1 VDKGG
6 GLLCARIGERYRLI
20 DTEKKTYPISLMCDV
35 LDVGRSGYYAWAK
48 RGKSV
53 RQRDYD
59 KLIPIAQEAHRLS
72 KGTYGARRIA
82 EEIEARGT
90 PCGRTK
96 AATVMKLADVA
107 AKQKKKFKVTTD
119 SKHNLPVAKNL
130 LNREF
135 EVCEPNRYYVS
146 DITYIWTREGWLY
159 LAVVLDLFSRQI
171 VGWSLNSRMSRTLV
185 MDALRMAVWRRKP
198 APGLIFHSDRGSQ
211 YCSHDFQGMLTT
223 YGMISSMSRKGNC
236 WDNSVA
242 ESFFGSLKTERVFFA
257 DYETRDDARN
267 DIIDYIEMF
276 YNSRR
281 RHSYLGYVSPREF
294 EEMQRLRKVA

>member
-1 VDKGG
+1 
-6 GLLCARIGERYRLI
+6 
-20 DTEKKTYPISLMCDV
+20 MCDV
-35 LDVGRSGYYAWAK
+35 LDVCRSGYYAWAK

-82 EEIEARGT
+82 EEIEAHGT

-119 SKHNLPVAKNL
+119 SKHNLPVALNL

-135 EVCEPNRYYVS
+135 EVNEPDRYYVS
-146 DITYIWTREGWLY
+146 DITYIWTQEGWLY

-171 VGWSLNSRMSRTLV
+171 VGWSLDSRMSRTLV
-185 MDALRMAVWRRKP
+185 MNALRMAVWRRKP
-198 APGLIFHSDRGSQ
+198 ARGLIFHSDRGSQ
-211 YCSHDFQGMLTT
+211 YCSYDFQAMLTT

-236 WDNSVA
+236 WDNA
-242 ESFFGSLKTERVFFA
+242 PMESFFGSLETEL
-257 DYETRDDARN
+257 DDGGIYNTCQAARN
-267 DIIDYIEMF
+267 ALFSFIEGF
-276 YNSRR
+276 YNRER
-281 RHSYLGYVSPREF
+281 LHSAIGYLTPTQMEW
-294 EEMQRLRKVA
+294 LAAAA